1 LIRFALAYLAA
12 FIGTLVFAPVGI
24 LAWPFRR
31 DGEVGF
37 RVTRL
42 WARFILFAAG
52 IRPTTEVAMALPEGP
67 VVFVSNHVSSLDIP
81 LLFAALPRSFRIVY
95 KSSLLYVPLMGQHL
109 AATRHIAID
118 RSRAFSAKRSL
129 AAAARRI
136 RNGVSVALFPEGTR
150 SGDAPMAAFKR
161 GSFKLAVEAG
171 VPVVPVSLIGLRGVT
186 GPGRITPGPVLVKI
200 HPALLTGDGPE
211 ALEDLAM
218 KAETTIREEVGTR

>member
-1 LIRFALAYLAA
+1 MIRFAVAHLAA
-12 FIGTLVFAPVGI
+12 FLGTLVLAPVGI

-42 WARFILFAAG
+42 WARFILRAAG
-52 IRPTTEVAMALPEGP
+52 VRATTELMAPLPEGP

-81 LLFAALPRSFRIVY
+81 ILFEALPRSFRIVY
-95 KSSLLYVPLMGQHL
+95 KSSLLYVPLMGQCL

-118 RSRAFSAKRSL
+118 RSRAFSARRSL

-150 SGDAPMAAFKR
+150 SGGEPMGAFKR

-171 VPVVPVSLIGLRGVT
+171 VPVVPVSLIGLRVVT
-186 GPGRITPGPVLVKI
+186 GKARITPGEIRVRIHTALPVEE
-200 HPALLTGDGPE
+200 GPDAVE
-211 ALEDLAM
+211 VLAAR
-218 KAETTIREEVGTR
+218 AEGIIRGEVEQP

>member
-1 LIRFALAYLAA
+1 MYKRQI
-12 FIGTLVFAPVGI
+12 GI

-42 WARFILFAAG
+42 WARFILRAAG
-52 IRPTTEVAMALPEGP
+52 VRATTELMAPLPEGP

-81 LLFAALPRSFRIVY
+81 ILFDVLPRSFRIVY
-95 KSSLLYVPLMGQHL
+95 KSSLLYVPLMGQCL
-109 AATRHIAID
+109 AATRHISID

-129 AAAARRI
+129 LAAARRI

-150 SGDAPMAAFKR
+150 SGDAPMGAFKR

-171 VPVVPVSLIGLRGVT
+171 VPVVPVSLIGLPRVT
-186 GPGRITPGPVLVKI
+186 GPGWITPGEIRVRI
-200 HPALLTGDGPE
+200 HPALVVEEGQNAVE
-211 ALEDLAM
+211 SLAAR
-218 KAETTIREEVGTR
+218 AESIIREEVEEQ

>member
-1 LIRFALAYLAA
+1 LIRFAVAHFAA
-12 FIGTLVFAPVGI
+12 FLGTLFLAPVGI

-37 RVTRL
+37 RVTRM
-42 WARFILFAAG
+42 WARFVLWAAG
-52 IRPTTEVAMALPEGP
+52 VRATTELMAPLPMGP

-81 LLFAALPRSFRIVY
+81 ILFDVLPRSFRIVY
-95 KSSLLYVPLMGQHL
+95 KSSLLYVPLMGQCL

-150 SGDAPMAAFKR
+150 SGNAPMGAFKR

-171 VPVVPVSLIGLRGVT
+171 VPVVPVSLLGLRRVT
-186 GPGRITPGPVLVKI
+186 GPGRVTPGEIRVRI
-200 HPALLTGDGPE
+200 HPALAVGEGQDAVE
-211 ALEDLAM
+211 ILAAR
-218 KAETTIREEVGTR
+218 AESIIREEVGES

>member
-1 LIRFALAYLAA
+1 LIRFAVAHLAA
-12 FIGTLVFAPVGI
+12 FLATLALAPIGI

-42 WARFILFAAG
+42 WARFILRAAG
-52 IRPTTEVAMALPEGP
+52 VRATTELMATLPAGP

-81 LLFAALPRSFRIVY
+81 ILFDALPRSFRIVY
-95 KSSLLYVPLMGQHL
+95 KSSLLYVPLMGQCL
-109 AATRHIAID
+109 AATRHVAID

-150 SGDAPMAAFKR
+150 SGDAPMGAFKR
-161 GSFKLAVEAG
+161 GSFKLATEAG
-171 VPVVPVSLIGLRGVT
+171 VPVVPVSLVGLRSVT
-186 GPGRITPGPVLVKI
+186 GRCRITPGEIRVRI
-200 HPALLTGDGPE
+200 HQALPIEDGPNSVE
-211 ALEDLAM
+211 TLAAR
-218 KAETTIREEVGTR
+218 AERIIREEVEQP

>member
-1 LIRFALAYLAA
+1 LIRFAVAYLAA
-12 FIGTLVFAPVGI
+12 FLGTLVLAPIGI
-24 LAWPFRR
+24 VAWPFRR

-37 RVTRL
+37 RITRL
-42 WARFILFAAG
+42 WARFVLRAAG
-52 IRPTTEVAMALPEGP
+52 VRSTTELMAPLPEGP

-81 LLFAALPRSFRIVY
+81 ILFDALPRSFRIVY
-95 KSSLLYVPLMGQHL
+95 KSSLLYVPLMGQCL

-150 SGDAPMAAFKR
+150 SNEAPMGTFKR

-171 VPVVPVSLIGLRGVT
+171 APVVPVSLIGLRSVT
-186 GPGRITPGPVLVKI
+186 GPGRIMPGKVLVKI
-200 HPALLTGDGPE
+200 HPALLTGEGPD
-211 ALEDLAM
+211 AVEDLAAR
-218 KAETTIREEVGTR
+218 AEKVIREEVGER

>member
-1 LIRFALAYLAA
+1 MFRLALAILAA
-12 FIGTLVFAPVGI
+12 CLATLVVAPVGI

-37 RVTRL
+37 AVNQL
-42 WARFILFAAG
+42 WARAILWAAG
-52 IRPTTEVAMALPEGP
+52 VEATCELVTPLPEGP
-67 VVFVSNHVSSLDIP
+67 VVFVSNHVSALDIP
-81 LLFAALPRSFRIVY
+81 ILFTTLPRSFRIVY
-95 KSSLLYVPLMGQHL
+95 KSSLLYVPLMGQCL

-150 SGDAPMAAFKR
+150 SGDAPMGAFKR

-171 VPVVPVSLIGLRGVT
+171 VPIVPVSLIGLRRVARG
-186 GPGRITPGPVLVKI
+186 GRIVPGHVRVKI
-200 HPALLTGDGPE
+200 HPALVREEGKDAVET
-211 ALEDLAM
+211 LAM
-218 KAETTIREEVGTR
+218 QAENLIREEVGNR

>member
-12 FIGTLVFAPVGI
+12 FVATLILAPIGI

-31 DGEVGF
+31 DGEIGF

-42 WARFILFAAG
+42 WARFILGAAG
-52 IRPTTEVAMALPEGP
+52 VRATTEIASPLPEGP
-67 VVFVSNHVSSLDIP
+67 LVFVSNHVSSLDIP
-81 LLFAALPRSFRIVY
+81 ILFAALPRSFRIVY

-150 SGDAPMAAFKR
+150 SGSAPMGAFKR
-161 GSFKLAVEAG
+161 GSFKLALEAG
-171 VPVVPVSLIGLRGVT
+171 VPVVPVSLIGLRHVT
-186 GPGRITPGPVLVKI
+186 GPARITPGNVVVKI
-200 HPALLTGDGPE
+200 HSALVAAEDADADESLASRAE
-211 ALEDLAM
+211 AV
-218 KAETTIREEVGTR
+218 IREEVGTR

>member
-1 LIRFALAYLAA
+1 LIRFAVAHLAA
-12 FIGTLVFAPVGI
+12 FLGTLIFAPIGI

-37 RVTRL
+37 QVTRL
-42 WARFILFAAG
+42 WARFVLRASGVHA
-52 IRPTTEVAMALPEGP
+52 TTELMAPLPVGP

-81 LLFAALPRSFRIVY
+81 ILFDVLPRSFRIVY
-95 KSSLLYVPLMGQHL
+95 KSSLLYVPLMGQCL

-150 SGDAPMAAFKR
+150 SGDAPMGAFKR

-171 VPVVPVSLIGLRGVT
+171 VPVVPVSLIGLRRVT
-186 GPGRITPGPVLVKI
+186 GKGRVIPGEIRVRI
-200 HPALLTGDGPE
+200 HPALDIEEGPDAVE
-211 ALEDLAM
+211 VLAAR
-218 KAETTIREEVGTR
+218 AERIIRGEVEER

>member
-1 LIRFALAYLAA
+1 MIRFAVAHLAA
-12 FIGTLVFAPVGI
+12 VLATLLLAPIGI

-37 RVTRL
+37 RVTRI
-42 WARFILFAAG
+42 WARFILRAAG
-52 IRPTTEVAMALPEGP
+52 VSATSELIAPLPDGP

-81 LLFAALPRSFRIVY
+81 ILFDVLPRSFRIVY
-95 KSSLLYVPLMGQHL
+95 KSSLLYVPLMGQCL

-118 RSRAFSAKRSL
+118 RSRAFSARRSL

-150 SGDAPMAAFKR
+150 SGGAPMGAFKR

-171 VPVVPVSLIGLRGVT
+171 VPVVPVSLVGLRRVT
-186 GPGRITPGPVLVKI
+186 GPGRITPGEIRVRI
-200 HPALLTGDGPE
+200 HRALAVEEGPNVVE
-211 ALEDLAM
+211 SLAAR
-218 KAETTIREEVGTR
+218 AESIIREEVGES

>member
-1 LIRFALAYLAA
+1 MIRFAVAHLAA
-12 FIGTLVFAPVGI
+12 FLGTLVFAPVGI

-42 WARFILFAAG
+42 WARFVLRAAG
-52 IRPTTEVAMALPEGP
+52 VRATMELTTPLPAGP

-81 LLFAALPRSFRIVY
+81 ILFDVLPRSFRIVY
-95 KSSLLYVPLMGQHL
+95 KSSLLYVPLMGQCL
-109 AATRHIAID
+109 AATRHISID

-129 AAAARRI
+129 LAAARRI

-150 SGDAPMAAFKR
+150 SGDAAMGAFKR

-171 VPVVPVSLIGLRGVT
+171 APVVPVSLIGLRRVT
-186 GPGRITPGPVLVKI
+186 GPGRITPGEIRVRI
-200 HPALLTGDGPE
+200 HPALAVEEGPNAVE
-211 ALEDLAM
+211 SLAAR
-218 KAETTIREEVGTR
+218 AESIIREEVEEQ

>member
-1 LIRFALAYLAA
+1 LIRFALAYLAVFA
-12 FIGTLVFAPVGI
+12 GTLVFAPIGI

-31 DGEVGF
+31 DGEIGF

-42 WARFILFAAG
+42 WARFVLFAAG
-52 IRPTTEVAMALPEGP
+52 VRATTEISTALPEGP
-67 VVFVSNHVSSLDIP
+67 LVFVSNHVSSLDIP
-81 LLFAALPRSFRIVY
+81 ILFAALPRSFRIVY

-118 RSRAFSAKRSL
+118 RSRAFSANRSL

-150 SGDAPMAAFKR
+150 SGDEPMGAFKR

-171 VPVVPVSLIGLRGVT
+171 VPVVPVSLIGLRRVT
-186 GPGRITPGPVLVKI
+186 GPGRITPGHVLVKI
-200 HPALLTGDGPE
+200 HHALFIAEGPE
-211 ALEDLAM
+211 ALEDLAQR
-218 KAETTIREEVGTR
+218 AETTIREEVGTR

>member
-1 LIRFALAYLAA
+1 MIRFALAYLAA
-12 FIGTLVFAPVGI
+12 FLATLVLAPIGI

-31 DGEVGF
+31 DGEIAF

-52 IRPTTEVAMALPEGP
+52 VRATTEVTTPLPEGP
-67 VVFVSNHVSSLDIP
+67 LVFVSNHVSSLDIP
-81 LLFAALPRSFRIVY
+81 ILFAVLPHSFRIVY

-109 AATRHIAID
+109 AATRHIAVD

-129 AAAARRI
+129 ATAARRI

-150 SGDAPMAAFKR
+150 SGDAPMGAFKR
-161 GSFKLAVEAG
+161 GSFKLAMEAG
-171 VPVVPVSLIGLRGVT
+171 VPVVPVSLIGLRRLT
-186 GPGRITPGPVLVKI
+186 GPGRITPGDVLVKI
-200 HPALLTGDGPE
+200 HPALSVADGPD
-211 ALEDLAM
+211 ALEELAL